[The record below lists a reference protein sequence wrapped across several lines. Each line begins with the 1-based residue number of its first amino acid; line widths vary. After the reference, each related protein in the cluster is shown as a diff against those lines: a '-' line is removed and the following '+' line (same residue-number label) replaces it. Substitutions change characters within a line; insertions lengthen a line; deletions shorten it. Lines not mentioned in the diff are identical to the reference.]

1 VLFVTKHPSIV
12 KINFLEAC
20 CYAPSYDSG
29 YTSHC
34 TEAIVMSNST
44 IIEANKTNL
53 NHLAGHAIFSV
64 AMKKAK
70 GKYIYI
76 LLIGEAAL
84 LLDLKDV
91 EQQITQDFKF
101 PTKISRSTINPE
113 DSYNPM
119 RKQYHST
126 KILKEMLDEFP
137 SDALKIIGITS
148 SDLFIPILTFVF
160 GEAQLDGKVGIVSSA
175 RLQQE
180 FYGLPPNQALLKR
193 RLIKEIKHEL
203 GHTFGIVHCSLRECV
218 MSVANNIADVDSK
231 GISFCEGCRELLRHS
246 SKRN

>member
-1 VLFVTKHPSIV
+1 
-12 KINFLEAC
+12 
-20 CYAPSYDSG
+20 
-29 YTSHC
+29 
-34 TEAIVMSNST
+34 
-44 IIEANKTNL
+44 L
-53 NHLAGHAIFSV
+53 NRFAHHDIFTV
-64 AMKKAK
+64 IMKKAK

-76 LLIGEAAL
+76 LLIGEAAQL
-84 LLDLKDV
+84 IDLREVEENIKKD
-91 EQQITQDFKF
+91 FAC
-101 PTKISRSTINPE
+101 PTKTLQSTINPE
-113 DSYNPM
+113 DSYDPA

-126 KILKEMLDEFP
+126 KILKEMLRELP
-137 SDALKIIGITS
+137 SDALKMIGIIS

-160 GEAQLDGKVGIVSSA
+160 GEAQLDGKVGIVSLA

-231 GISFCEGCRELLRHS
+231 GISFCEGCRELLRHG
-246 SKRN
+246 SKGD